1 MNRSCSSLIA
11 SGSYQT
17 VSGTYPAFFLFRKI
31 AKLADTYG
39 SDTYPY
45 PITYPIW
52 IRGFLPYLSIVDS
65 NFNQPFNFN
74 VN

>member
-1 MNRSCSSLIA
+1 MNRLCSSLIA

-31 AKLADTYG
+31 VKLADTYG

-45 PITYPIW
+45 PSTYPYS
-52 IRGFLPYLSIVDS
+52 LVPYPDIVGS
-65 NFNQPFNFN
+65 NFD
-74 VN
+74 